1 MNHTPT
7 LRLRDFEPGQSINLR
22 GPKGYPFVSIDGFV
36 RLHYGERGD
45 RYGKLWLSA
54 EDHAAGKPWAVMACL
69 GHEVKG
75 EKIYG

>member
-1 MNHTPT
+1 MRHAPA
-7 LRLRDFEPGQSINLR
+7 LRLRDCQPGQNVHLR
-22 GPKGYPFVSIDGFV
+22 GPKGYPFVSIDGHV

-45 RYGKLWLSA
+45 RYGKLWLSK